1 MHRSLCA
8 AALAAAALTFGL
20 APGVASADGPGV
32 GTAGIVTVGDSFISG
47 EAGRWA
53 GSSNASSSRADA
65 LGASAY
71 WDAGSGEQITRCHR
85 SSAAEAFIGVPAANF
100 ACSGALTASSYDGD
114 NWKPGLDFAD
124 DGAGHV
130 GQAKLLKSYAQSNN
144 VRMVSVSIGGN
155 DFGFGGIVQQCV
167 QNFLTSPT
175 WWKDYCR
182 DDSSVTRHFTSANVT
197 AKTAAIKN
205 ALLNVRSAMSQA
217 GYADSAYKIVV
228 QTYMSPIPRGSGFR
242 YKESG
247 YSRQSTGGCG
257 FWSSDADWANDVALP
272 TIDAAVRNAAAQ
284 TGLSNV
290 RTLELAN
297 AFTGRRLCENTVG
310 LLEEK
315 GLATWQSPGASDQTE
330 WINQIR
336 TVTTAG
342 SSPYYI
348 QESIHPNYW
357 GQLALRNCARSAF
370 NAGNPRGGTCSR
382 GSATG
387 RNTRGEPNMT
397 FTP

>member
-1 MHRSLCA
+1 MKRTILA
-8 AALAAAALTFGL
+8 AALAALCL
-20 APGVASADGPGV
+20 APAAASADGPGV
-32 GTAGIVTVGDSFISG
+32 GTPGVVTVGDSFISG

-53 GSSNASSSRADA
+53 GNSNASASRADA
-65 LGASAY
+65 LGSSAY
-71 WDAGSGEQITRCHR
+71 FDAGSSEAIPRCHR
-85 SSAAEAFIGVPAANF
+85 SGAAEAFIGVPAANF
-100 ACSGALTASSYDGD
+100 ACSGAVTSSAMDGS

-124 DGAGHV
+124 VGSGRV
-130 GQAKLLKSYAQSNN
+130 GQATLLRNYAQTHN

-155 DFGFGGIVQQCV
+155 DFGFAGIVQRCV
-167 QNFLTSPT
+167 QNFLSSSYY
-175 WWKDYCR
+175 WKDYCR
-182 DDSSVTRHFTSANVT
+182 DDSSVTANFTSANVA

-228 QTYMSPIPRGSGFR
+228 QTYMSPIPNGSGFR

-257 FWSSDADWANDVALP
+257 FWSSDADWANNTALA
-272 TIDAAVRNAAAQ
+272 TINGAVKNAAAQ
-284 TGLSNV
+284 TGLSNI
-290 RTLELAN
+290 RTLDLAN
-297 AFTGRRLCENTVG
+297 AFSGRRLCENTVG
-310 LLEEK
+310 LIEEK
-315 GLATWQSPGASDQTE
+315 GLASWQSTGASDKTE

-336 TVTTAG
+336 TVTTFG

-370 NAGNPRGGTCSR
+370 NGGNPRGGTCAR
-382 GSATG
+382 GTTTG
-387 RNTRGEPNMT
+387 RNAQGEPNMT